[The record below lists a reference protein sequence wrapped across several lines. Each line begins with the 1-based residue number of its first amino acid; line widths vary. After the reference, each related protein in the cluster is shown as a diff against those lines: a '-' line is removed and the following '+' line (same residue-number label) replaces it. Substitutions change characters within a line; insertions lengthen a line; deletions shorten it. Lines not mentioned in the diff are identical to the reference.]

1 MIDDFFLE
9 YILDFDRMSIVGYVI
24 EIKTERCQEKT
35 SSKQNNI
42 SRLAHQREKER
53 EKNEPPRHRGGS
65 SLEEKT
71 ILRFMVTNYHF
82 LKYRLYRPSNALP

>member
-35 SSKQNNI
+35 SSKQ
-42 SRLAHQREKER
+42 KE
-53 EKNEPPRHRGGS
+53 
-65 SLEEKT
+65 SL
-71 ILRFMVTNYHF
+71 
-82 LKYRLYRPSNALP
+82 P